1 MRFLVNRVIY
11 ALKSRCSTSFV
22 MQQKSRTEAVVLAS
36 KKKVGYVRN
45 IVCAGVQSIAKTNG
59 KEVGSASMP
68 MTRLRANSSY
78 SRVRGHLLFSFPFSF
93 DIFRFC
99 PSPLSQAAE
108 GQAPNA
114 Q

>member
-1 MRFLVNRVIY
+1 MFHFICHAAKESHR
-11 ALKSRCSTSFV
+11 SCSV
-22 MQQKSRTEAVVLAS
+22 GLE
-36 KKKVGYVRN
+36 KKVGYVRN